1 MKIKDNFLLKEIAG
15 NYVVVPVGNEL
26 IDLNCMITLNESGAF
41 LWEKLSGD
49 ISLDDLLGEM
59 LKEYD
64 VDKETA
70 LADIGEFLDSIRK
83 IGALDE

>member
-1 MKIKDNFLLKEIAG
+1 MKIKSNFLLKEISG
-15 NYVVVPVGNEL
+15 NYIVVPVGDEL

-41 LWEKLSGD
+41 LWEKLSENTTKEK
-49 ISLDDLLGEM
+49 LLEEM

-70 LADIGEFLDSIRK
+70 SADIEEFLGNIRK

>member
-15 NYVVVPVGNEL
+15 NYMVVPVGNEL
-26 IDLNCMITLNESGAF
+26 VDMNCMITLNESGAF
-41 LWEKLSGD
+41 LWKSLSEETTREEV
-49 ISLDDLLGEM
+49 LEAM

-70 LADIGEFLDSIRK
+70 LSDIDEFIEGLRNM
-83 IGALDE
+83 GALDE